1 VQLRRIV
8 LLFALVL
15 GLVAVV
21 TSVTPPPAE
30 RDDDDPAPSIRAP
43 SAGAPSPVAERTI
56 RLRTPRSRSRVPVRR
71 VRTGTRLTVIVR
83 VRKASEV
90 EIEGMG
96 LLQSAEPLSP
106 ARFDLL
112 ATPAGGHDVVVH
124 PVSGGSRRVARL
136 AFEERARV
144 RLREGERRDGA

>member
-1 VQLRRIV
+1 MQLRRVV

-21 TSVTPPPAE
+21 TSVAPPPAD
-30 RDDDDPAPSIRAP
+30 RDEDEPARPVQAP

-56 RLRTPRSRSRVPVRR
+56 RLRALRRGARAQARR
-71 VRTGTRLTVIVR
+71 VATGTRLTLIAPVNEP
-83 VRKASEV
+83 SDV

-96 LLQSAEPLSP
+96 LVQSAEPLTP

-112 ATPAGGHDVVVH
+112 AAPAGRHDVIVR
-124 PVSGGSRRVARL
+124 PVDGNPRRVARL
-136 AFEERARV
+136 VFEERADV
-144 RLREGERRDGA
+144 RLREGARPGGA